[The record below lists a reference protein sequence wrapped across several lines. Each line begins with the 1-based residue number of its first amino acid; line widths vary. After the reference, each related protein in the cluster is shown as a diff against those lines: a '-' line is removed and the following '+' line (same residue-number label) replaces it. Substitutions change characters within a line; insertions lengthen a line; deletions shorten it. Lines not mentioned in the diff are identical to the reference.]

1 MEQILRMTGINKSFP
16 GVKALQDIDFDL
28 NKGDVHALVGEN
40 GAGKST
46 LMKILSG
53 LYRPDSGE
61 IVLKNQIME
70 HTDPRIM
77 LGAGVSTIYQELN
90 LIPYLSVAE
99 NVFLGREPRTRA
111 GLIDWKKMR
120 DQFELLLEPFDLTLD
135 PRALVRT
142 ISPAYQQVVEIIKA
156 LSLHSDI
163 LVMDEPTAP
172 LTGHEV
178 DRLFATIKQLKEKG
192 VSIVYISHRLEEI
205 FEVAN
210 RVTVLRDGR
219 KITSEPLAGLSVSE
233 IIRKMVGREISELYP
248 KAEIET
254 GDEVLRVENLSK
266 AGVCSDVSFH
276 VRGGEILG
284 FSGLVGAGR
293 TEIMQVIFGYRRK
306 DSGKIFVKGKEV
318 TIRKPQDAVTAG
330 IALIPEERKEQGLI
344 LGMSVSDNIWDVR
357 FSGPIESDQ

>member
-1 MEQILRMTGINKSFP
+1 
-16 GVKALQDIDFDL
+16 
-28 NKGDVHALVGEN
+28 
-40 GAGKST
+40 
-46 LMKILSG
+46 
-53 LYRPDSGE
+53 
-61 IVLKNQIME
+61 
-70 HTDPRIM
+70 
-77 LGAGVSTIYQELN
+77 
-90 LIPYLSVAE
+90 
-99 NVFLGREPRTRA
+99 
-111 GLIDWKKMR
+111 
-120 DQFELLLEPFDLTLD
+120 
-135 PRALVRT
+135 
-142 ISPAYQQVVEIIKA
+142 
-156 LSLHSDI
+156 
-163 LVMDEPTAP
+163 MDEPTAP

-344 LGMSVSDNIWDVR
+344 LGMSVSDNMTLAVLDLHSRAGVIQRRRIGELVRDLIRSLGVKTPSVRQTVRNLSGGNQQKVVLSKWFIRHCDIYIFDEPTRGIDVGAKVEIYR
-357 FSGPIESDQ
+357 LMESLAERGAAIIMISSELPEVMNMSDRLAVVHAGQIVGEFRRGEATQEQILRCAFGIAHGDSSGSDEKEPAHEG